1 MGQNVTMARG
11 VMMGSKKFNELM
23 SIIKELKG
31 KDKKENF
38 FSQSLVGENIIM
50 VGALTRKM
58 CGLLGLRLCQD
69 ILGKAVEENKKE

>member
-1 MGQNVTMARG
+1 
-11 VMMGSKKFNELM
+11 M

-31 KDKKENF
+31 KDKKEK
-38 FSQSLVGENIIM
+38 SLVGENIIM
-50 VGALTRKM
+50 AGALTRKM

>member
-31 KDKKENF
+31 KDKKEK
-38 FSQSLVGENIIM
+38 SLVGENIIM

-69 ILGKAVEENKKE
+69 ILGKAAWKRTRKNN

>member
-1 MGQNVTMARG
+1 
-11 VMMGSKKFNELM
+11 M

-50 VGALTRKM
+50 AGALTRKM

-69 ILGKAVEENKKE
+69 ILGKAAVEKNKKE

>member
-50 VGALTRKM
+50 AGVLTRKM
-58 CGLLGLRLCQD
+58 CGLLGLSLCQD
-69 ILGKAVEENKKE
+69 ILGKAVEKNKKE

>member
-38 FSQSLVGENIIM
+38 FFSII
-50 VGALTRKM
+50 G
-58 CGLLGLRLCQD
+58 G
-69 ILGKAVEENKKE
+69 